1 MEKYLPI
8 LTRCRLFA
16 GLSDQDLSSI
26 LACLGAR
33 VTAVSKNQSI
43 LSEGD
48 RAVFVGIVLSGS
60 VQILKEDFYG
70 NRSIVAVAEPGEL
83 FGETFACAG
92 VTALPVSVVA
102 VQDSQIMLI
111 DCQRLTRSCSNAC
124 SFHNQLVLNL
134 LQVVAS
140 KNLFFNQKLE
150 ILSKRTTRDKLM
162 AYLTGQAKLRGSSSF
177 TIPYDRQALADYLGV
192 ERSAMSAEISKL
204 RKDGIIDST
213 KNRFTLL

>member
-1 MEKYLPI
+1 MEKYLPV
-8 LTRCRLFA
+8 LSRCRLFD
-16 GLSDQDLSSI
+16 GLNDQDLLAI
-26 LACLGAR
+26 LACLDAR
-33 VTAVSKNQSI
+33 VYTVTKNNPI
-43 LSEGD
+43 LSEGE
-48 RAVFVGIVLSGS
+48 RAAHVGIVLSGS
-60 VQILKEDFYG
+60 VQIVKEDYYG
-70 NRSIVAVAEPGEL
+70 NRSIVAIAEPGEL

-92 VTALPVSVVA
+92 LEALPVSVVA
-102 VQDSQIMLI
+102 MQDSQIMLI
-111 DCQRLTRSCSNAC
+111 DCIRITRSCSNAC

-162 AYLTGQAKLRGSSSF
+162 AYLTGQAKLRGSNSF

-192 ERSAMSAEISKL
+192 ERSAMSAEIGKL
-204 RKDGIIDST
+204 RKDGIIRSD

>member
-1 MEKYLPI
+1 MEKFLSV
-8 LTRCRLFA
+8 LSRCQLFA
-16 GLSDQDLSSI
+16 GLNNQDLIAI
-26 LACLGAR
+26 LACLDAR
-33 VTAVSKNQSI
+33 VHGVAKNSAVF
-43 LSEGD
+43 SEGEQ
-48 RAVFVGIVLSGS
+48 AVYVGIVLSGN
-60 VQILKEDFYG
+60 VQIVKEDYYG

-92 VTALPVSVVA
+92 VDALPVSVVA
-102 VQDSQIMLI
+102 VQDSQVMLI
-111 DCQRLTRSCSNAC
+111 DCHRITRSCSNAC

-140 KNLFFNQKLE
+140 KNLAFNQKLE

-177 TIPYDRQALADYLGV
+177 SIPYDRQALADYLGV

-204 RKDGIIDST
+204 RKDGIIDSA
-213 KNRFTLL
+213 KNHFTLL